1 MVSVEFAGGAD
12 YHISSSKGG
21 VEIGGHSVKTL
32 YEGFRPD
39 VGFDIVE
46 SGWVIRERGD
56 AY

>member
-1 MVSVEFAGGAD
+1 MVSVEFAGGAG

-32 YEGFRPD
+32 YEGFHPD
-39 VGFDIVE
+39 VGLDIIK
-46 SGWVIRERGD
+46 SGWVVRERGD